1 MAIQRVIRPKPTFF
15 AVAFIEFV
23 ASAVLAAL
31 HYDRMGDQLG
41 LAMYVIFL
49 CTCVAILLIALLACF
64 PMTFSTFYLTFFSV
78 ETVATSSSMH
88 MKAVQDEEAEPELES
103 HRGRYI

>member
-31 HYDRMGDQLG
+31 HYDRMDDQLG

-49 CTCVAILLIALLACF
+49 CTCAAILLIALLACF

-78 ETVATSSSMH
+78 ETVATSSMH
-88 MKAVQDEEAEPELES
+88 MKAAQDAEAEPELES
-103 HRGRYI
+103 RRGTYI